1 MTKTSTSQVLKKGNQ
16 WKFTMQG
23 EEIASL
29 AIMTFTL
36 KEKLRKELEKMKYFL
51 PCEDFKRSQVDI
63 PKDEKGLQAY
73 SKERES
79 LRSWAPAVMYMHSE
93 DKKDTAKKMCSDFLA
108 LESPDEVFVHKFTE
122 ALSDLSEVL
131 TNFKHNAERN

>member
-29 AIMTFTL
+29 GVITFTL

-79 LRSWAPAVMYMHSE
+79 LRTWGPAVMYMHSE
-93 DKKDTAKKMCSDFLA
+93 DKRDVAKKMCSDFLA

-122 ALSDLSEVL
+122 VLSEFSEIL
-131 TNFKHNAERN
+131 TNFKHNAEKN